1 MATDPVEEAWADLRP
16 ETPPK
21 KEPLPPEPTLETLFM
36 NLKQR
41 LAALIQIRQATGK
54 PYFKLELSVDG
65 GRGFGFTVARAESL
79 EDALRKITVQ
89 IEAAAGNDL
98 TAALNR
104 HELCVEDANHAH
116 EALTRIS
123 TLMRDA
129 GIVPSTPDPDEPD
142 DPTDDLP
149 F

>member
-1 MATDPVEEAWADLRP
+1 MTIEVEEAWAELRP
-16 ETPPK
+16 ETPTK
-21 KEPLPPEPTLETLFM
+21 KELPSPEPTLETLAT

-41 LAALIQIRQATGK
+41 LAALIQIRKATGK
-54 PYFKLELSVDG
+54 PYFKLELNVDG
-65 GRGFGFTVARAESL
+65 GRGFGFTIARAESL
-79 EDALRKITVQ
+79 EDAIRKITVKV
-89 IEAAAGNDL
+89 ETAAGRDL
-98 TAALNR
+98 SEALGR
-104 HELCVEDANHAH
+104 HEACVDEANQAH

-129 GIVPSTPDPDEPD
+129 GIVPSTPDPDEPE